1 MQPDQ
6 PDNTASEDM
15 EPHDTRSVRQREHT
29 LVVRITYD
37 AKDRIDQLALKLD
50 RTNSD
55 IVRMILRL
63 GLPLLESLS
72 DAEQQVVREYTDIF
86 RKLRQMRSLRDI

>member
-1 MQPDQ
+1 MHPDR
-6 PDNTASEDM
+6 PDHN
-15 EPHDTRSVRQREHT
+15 DTTTEERPSTGHPREHT
-29 LVVRITYD
+29 LVVRITFES
-37 AKDRIDQLALKLD
+37 KERIDQLALNLD

-72 DAEQQVVREYTDIF
+72 EAERQVVRDYTDIF

>member
-1 MQPDQ
+1 MHPDR
-6 PDNTASEDM
+6 PDRNDTTAE
-15 EPHDTRSVRQREHT
+15 ERSPTGHPREHT
-29 LVVRITYD
+29 LVVRITFES
-37 AKDRIDQLALKLD
+37 KERIDQLALNLD

-72 DAEQQVVREYTDIF
+72 EAERQVVRG
-86 RKLRQMRSLRDI
+86 

>member
-1 MQPDQ
+1 MQPDK
-6 PDNTASEDM
+6 PDRDDTTKEERSASG
-15 EPHDTRSVRQREHT
+15 HLREHT
-29 LVVRITYD
+29 LVVRITYES
-37 AKDRIDQLALKLD
+37 KERIDQLALNLD

-72 DAEQQVVREYTDIF
+72 EAERQVVRDYTDIF